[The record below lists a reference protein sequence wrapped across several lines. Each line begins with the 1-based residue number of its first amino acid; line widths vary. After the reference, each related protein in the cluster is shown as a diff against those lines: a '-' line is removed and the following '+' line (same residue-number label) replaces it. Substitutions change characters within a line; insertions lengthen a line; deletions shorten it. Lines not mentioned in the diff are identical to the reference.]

1 MNMAERKLKLIY
13 DVPANI
19 RMAAQN
25 THVKRY
31 QGSKRAIIHKINNHK
46 LHTFAEVEELYFLYI
61 KDEADRKRIRDA
73 YEFAEEKH
81 RNQLRKSGE
90 PYIHHLIEVAYIIA
104 GLHGGPNTLIGGL
117 LHDVVEDTDVT
128 VDFIRSRW
136 GDDVALLVDSVTK
149 IQRLKLS
156 KRQDDSDFV
165 YEDHRKI
172 FLGMAKDIRV
182 IIIKLADRLHN
193 LRTLEYLSVDRQQA
207 IAKESLQVF
216 VPIAHR
222 LGMYNIKSEMED
234 ICLKYLE
241 PAVFNEIMQSLNN
254 KTKNRKKSLMDL
266 KKRIADILYEHKI
279 PFRLES
285 RVKSIYSIYKKMYL
299 KHHNFDE
306 IYDLMAIRVITKTE
320 LNCYE
325 ILGLIH
331 ATYKPMPGR
340 FKDYIAMPKPNM
352 YQSLHTTI
360 VAGDGQTY
368 EVQIRTE
375 EMDEIA
381 EGGVAAHWRYKEG
394 TNYDPRREQ
403 KEIEEQ
409 LHWFRDFIGVSN
421 DMSDN
426 AREYMD
432 TLQHD
437 IFESN
442 VYVFTPKGKVID
454 LPVGATPLDFAY
466 KIHTGVGDSA
476 VGAVVNGSLVP
487 LNTVLK
493 TGDIVE
499 IRTSKTS
506 SGPNEGWLKIAQTA
520 SAKNHIRKF
529 LIKKNSDLVRDEKI
543 ARGRQATIDAFRER
557 DINEVDTLKLIDD
570 PKVFHEFNA
579 EDLDDLFIDISNR
592 NPSPAAIIDFLNI
605 PKKRDVQKLVR
616 NVSMDNK
623 NPVHVEGAGT
633 VAITLGKC
641 CNPIPGDDIVGYIT
655 KGKGITVHRV
665 TCPNVTSE
673 EQRLVSV
680 YWNENLG
687 IQNYTVDI
695 TIDCDDRPN
704 LLVDILSVFSANKIG
719 VSRVN
724 ARFHNNTMS
733 TTISATILVSDA
745 HRLND
750 IFAIVKNIPAVQEIK
765 RVVH

>member
-1 MNMAERKLKLIY
+1 
-13 DVPANI
+13 
-19 RMAAQN
+19 
-25 THVKRY
+25 
-31 QGSKRAIIHKINNHK
+31 
-46 LHTFAEVEELYFLYI
+46 LYI

-331 ATYKPMPGR
+331 AT
-340 FKDYIAMPKPNM
+340 
-352 YQSLHTTI
+352 L
-360 VAGDGQTY
+360 
-368 EVQIRTE
+368 
-375 EMDEIA
+375 
-381 EGGVAAHWRYKEG
+381 
-394 TNYDPRREQ
+394 
-403 KEIEEQ
+403 
-409 LHWFRDFIGVSN
+409 
-421 DMSDN
+421 
-426 AREYMD
+426 
-432 TLQHD
+432 
-437 IFESN
+437 
-442 VYVFTPKGKVID
+442 
-454 LPVGATPLDFAY
+454 
-466 KIHTGVGDSA
+466 
-476 VGAVVNGSLVP
+476 
-487 LNTVLK
+487 
-493 TGDIVE
+493 
-499 IRTSKTS
+499 
-506 SGPNEGWLKIAQTA
+506 
-520 SAKNHIRKF
+520 
-529 LIKKNSDLVRDEKI
+529 
-543 ARGRQATIDAFRER
+543 
-557 DINEVDTLKLIDD
+557 
-570 PKVFHEFNA
+570 
-579 EDLDDLFIDISNR
+579 
-592 NPSPAAIIDFLNI
+592 
-605 PKKRDVQKLVR
+605 
-616 NVSMDNK
+616 
-623 NPVHVEGAGT
+623 
-633 VAITLGKC
+633 
-641 CNPIPGDDIVGYIT
+641 
-655 KGKGITVHRV
+655 
-665 TCPNVTSE
+665 
-673 EQRLVSV
+673 
-680 YWNENLG
+680 
-687 IQNYTVDI
+687 
-695 TIDCDDRPN
+695 
-704 LLVDILSVFSANKIG
+704 
-719 VSRVN
+719 
-724 ARFHNNTMS
+724 
-733 TTISATILVSDA
+733 
-745 HRLND
+745 
-750 IFAIVKNIPAVQEIK
+750 
-765 RVVH
+765 